1 MSEGLLFTDKN
12 QKASCQRKDS
22 HDNRRDGDVEEQS
35 DSGEN
40 QIDREQEHSEVF
52 GDVHGFFLRQS
63 PSFCT
68 LKIAYCRTSLDLRRD
83 QNRVTSSVQKLF
95 VCWRA

>member
-1 MSEGLLFTDKN
+1 MSGGLLFTDKN
-12 QKASCQRKDS
+12 QNASCQRKDS

-52 GDVHGFFLRQS
+52 GDIHAALSEAIPARLHALNCVLS
-63 PSFCT
+63 KMTKSE
-68 LKIAYCRTSLDLRRD
+68 
-83 QNRVTSSVQKLF
+83 
-95 VCWRA
+95 